1 MKRFLI
7 ILSILSLFPF
17 MASAQLNVQG
27 QTSKSV
33 KLATARTGNVSLF
46 ENGDT
51 YSIAIKSS
59 NKFDDPAIFYLGT
72 TKESSIATLKDMIG
86 LFDTMEVKS
95 VVDVKDATDKPITI
109 VRISKPTLSLKFP
122 GIAGDCWLMKTELQ
136 KFLES
141 ITK

>member
-1 MKRFLI
+1 MKRILLLFALI
-7 ILSILSLFPF
+7 ALFPF
-17 MASAQLNVQG
+17 VASAQLNIQG
-27 QTSKSV
+27 KTSKSE
-33 KLATARTGNVSLF
+33 KLASARSGIVTLYQ
-46 ENGDT
+46 NGDT
-51 YSIAIKSS
+51 YSITIKSS
-59 NKFDDPAIFYLGT
+59 NKFDDPATFFLGM

-86 LFDTMEVKS
+86 LFDTMEVQS
-95 VVDVKDATDKPITI
+95 VVDVKDAVDKPITI